1 MRVTCARV
9 WQQELLLAEVE
20 ALGAEVEASGAAVAG
35 AVVLAALG
43 CSPRGQCPST
53 SRRSRSVDGI

>member
-1 MRVTCARV
+1 MRVTCVRV
-9 WQQELLLAEVE
+9 WQQELLLVEVE
-20 ALGAEVEASGAAVAG
+20 ALGAAVAG

-53 SRRSRSVDGI
+53 SRRSRSGNGI